1 MAKALLITNKD
12 LLTYTSL
19 SGNID
24 TTKIT
29 QYIGIAQDIHIQS
42 DLGTDLLEK
51 IQADIISSGAPS
63 GDYLTLVNSWV
74 KPALIHW
81 TAVEMLPMLSVT
93 VGNGGIFQ
101 HTPENGN
108 PIPKDEVDS
117 LVAKEEKYAKY
128 YSERLR
134 DYLCNNSELFPEYN
148 TNANEDINPSKN
160 DLNSCNWVL

>member
-12 LLTYTSL
+12 LLTYTNL

-24 TTKIT
+24 RTKIT

-51 IQADIISSGAPS
+51 IQADIIASNLTGN
-63 GDYLTLVNSWV
+63 YLTLVRTWV

-81 TAVEMLPMLSVT
+81 SAVEMLPMLSVT

-101 HTPENGN
+101 HTPENGS
-108 PIPKDEVDS
+108 PLPKEEVDS
-117 LVAKEEKYAKY
+117 LASKEEEYAKF
-128 YSERLR
+128 YSDRLR
-134 DYLCNNSELFPEYN
+134 PYLCNNSELFPEYN
-148 TNANEDINPSKN
+148 TNTNEDINPSKD